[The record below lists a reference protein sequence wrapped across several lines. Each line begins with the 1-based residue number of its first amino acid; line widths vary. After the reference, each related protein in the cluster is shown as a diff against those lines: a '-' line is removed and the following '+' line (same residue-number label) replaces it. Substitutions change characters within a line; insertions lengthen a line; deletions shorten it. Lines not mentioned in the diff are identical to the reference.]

1 MAYGTLIQLFSTF
14 DRHDWVVDRC
24 GTKIRYVIDFYTG
37 RSSGSSNVSF
47 YLDVRPALDDWEGVK
62 MRLEGAL
69 CGLFGPSAKENG
81 IAPPA

>member
-1 MAYGTLIQLFSTF
+1 MSPSYSAPF

-37 RSSGSSNVSF
+37 RASDSSNVSF

-62 MRLEGAL
+62 MRLESAFG
-69 CGLFGPSAKENG
+69 GLFGPHAREKG
-81 IAPPA
+81 IAPPS